1 MDEKLLTAVLLAV
14 FVIVLFSL
22 VGRAWLRRTRQA
34 EESGSLPV
42 LPADIEDREPTAV
55 IPGMY
60 VATCRHRDHL
70 QRLMAHNLGLRTS
83 ATVFIYPDGVLYD
96 RDGADALWVDAAAV
110 VDHGTTSGMVG
121 KFVERDGIVVVSWRF
136 HDQVVDTGMRTKTR
150 EGKTEF
156 LEALSTLVAD
166 QTQSAS
172 AESTPAPST
181 KETP

>member
-1 MDEKLLTAVLLAV
+1 MDEKLLTAILLAA
-14 FVIVLFSL
+14 FVIVLFTV

-34 EESGSLPV
+34 EQAGSLPA
-42 LPADIEDREPTAV
+42 LPPEIEDREPTAV

-83 ATVFIYPDGVLYD
+83 ATAYVYPDGVLYD
-96 RDGADALWVDAAAV
+96 RDGADALWVDAAAMV
-110 VDHGTTSGMVG
+110 EHGTTSGMVG
-121 KFVERDGIVVVSWRF
+121 KFVERDGIVVLSWRF

-150 EGKTEF
+150 EGKSEF
-156 LEALSTLVAD
+156 LNALSTLVTD
-166 QTQSAS
+166 QDHATSTDSNPAS
-172 AESTPAPST
+172 ST